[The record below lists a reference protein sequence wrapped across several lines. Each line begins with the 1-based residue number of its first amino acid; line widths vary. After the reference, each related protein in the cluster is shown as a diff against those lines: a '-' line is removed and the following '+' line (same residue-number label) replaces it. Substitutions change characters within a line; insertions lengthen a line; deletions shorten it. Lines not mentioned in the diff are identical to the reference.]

1 MTPTGIGTEVEEGKQ
16 KIAING
22 KEFLIELPLRA
33 EIALIKGHKVDK
45 ERQHLLQ

>member
-45 ERQHLLQ
+45 KATLLQ